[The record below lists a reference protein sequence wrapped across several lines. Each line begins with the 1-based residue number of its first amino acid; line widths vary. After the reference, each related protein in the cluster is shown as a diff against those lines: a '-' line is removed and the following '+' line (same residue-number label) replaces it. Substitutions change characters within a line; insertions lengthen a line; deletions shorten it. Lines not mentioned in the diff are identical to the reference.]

1 MADLS
6 SSERVSEHEV
16 LRHALTPY
24 FNLVLG
30 FDHANPI
37 AIDCAHNLLIIG
49 SVLARKPRQ
58 ILELGFGTGY
68 LTKSLMC
75 AINFNTSGALTTVDN
90 WYDTK
95 GEEPHTAKELRAAG
109 LNLVNSGEEEFV
121 RRAPTDFYDFLI
133 SDADHYNS
141 LKWVDQYLRVVQH
154 DGMLFFHDTNQP
166 QTFAKLARLEAEI
179 IRRKLPCFH
188 FKQNSRPDERCD
200 RGLLFVIN
208 KKQQKAGKRWFWLK

>member
-6 SSERVSEHEV
+6 SSDRVSEQASSG
-16 LRHALTPY
+16 HALIPY
-24 FNLVLG
+24 FNLVSA
-30 FDHANPI
+30 FDHRNPI

-49 SVLARKPRQ
+49 SVLARKPSQ

-75 AINFNTSGALTTVDN
+75 AINYNTSGALTTVDN
-90 WYDTK
+90 WYDTQ
-95 GEEPHTAKELRAAG
+95 GVEPNTAKELRSEG

-121 RRAPTDFYDFLI
+121 RRAPTDFYDLLI

-141 LKWVDQYLRVVQH
+141 PKWIDQHLRIVQH
-154 DGMLFFHDTNQP
+154 DGLLFFHDTNQP
-166 QTFAKLARLEAEI
+166 QTLAQLAKLEAEI
-179 IRRKLPCFH
+179 IRRKLPYFH

-208 KKQQKAGKRWFWLK
+208 KKHQDAGRRWFRR